1 MEEIARQ
8 HWALRAWLLKI
19 KTFVI
24 GYPVAVVSVWCPRS
38 EQEGPTMNKLGVILS
53 LSIGSLLPLG
63 LWAQA
68 PEPPQNSG
76 GQPIFRVT
84 VVERTTNAVS
94 YRHRSGWTK
103 VDLRGTPLAP
113 DATGHADVNSRP
125 GYIEVKTEMHKLLP
139 ASQYGPEYLTY
150 VLWAITPEGRS
161 KNLGEVVLDGGNS
174 HLDVTT
180 DLQAFAL
187 IVTAEPYF
195 GVSQPSDVVVMEN
208 VVRQDTLGKVEQTS
222 VKYDL
227 LKRGTYTMTG
237 TPGKFHAVKTDKAVP
252 LQLLEAENAVQI
264 AQVANADQYA
274 KDTYDSADNLLR
286 QAEAYQARKAGS
298 KPVIMTS
305 REAVQNAETAR
316 LLSLKRQE
324 DERIAREK
332 QAAADREAAARAA
345 ADASARQADES
356 ARQKALADAQAAQS
370 AQKAA
375 EEKASADAARAQEE
389 VERLKA
395 EQARLSADEQQR
407 LAEASKLQAQQSE
420 QKAQEADRLR
430 AQAEQAQQQ
439 LRQQLL
445 EQFNLIL
452 ETRDTARGLIVNM
465 SDVLFDFNKYT
476 LRPAA
481 REKLAKISG
490 IILSHPGLR
499 LEVDG
504 YTDSVGSEDYNL
516 KLSDQR
522 AGGVRSYLIGE
533 GIAPDNVVS
542 KGFGKDNPVAS
553 NDTAA
558 GRQKNRRVE
567 MVVSGDIIGTPIGTA
582 KQAQ

>member
-1 MEEIARQ
+1 MSKASLILCISVAATCVSP
-8 HWALRAWLLKI
+8 AL
-19 KTFVI
+19 
-24 GYPVAVVSVWCPRS
+24 P
-38 EQEGPTMNKLGVILS
+38 Q
-53 LSIGSLLPLG
+53 
-63 LWAQA
+63 AQD
-68 PEPPQNSG
+68 ST
-76 GQPIFRVT
+76 PIFRVT

-139 ASQYGPEYLTY
+139 AMQYGPEYLTY
-150 VLWAITPEGRS
+150 VLWAITPEGRA
-161 KNLGEVVLDGGNS
+161 KNLGEVVLDGGGS
-174 HLDVTT
+174 HLD
-180 DLQAFAL
+180 
-187 IVTAEPYF
+187 VTAEPYF

-208 VVRQDTLGKVEQTS
+208 IIRDDTVGKIEQTS

-227 LKRGTYTMTG
+227 LQRGAYTLVG
-237 TPGKFHAVKTDKAVP
+237 APARYHKVRTDKEVP
-252 LQLLEAENAVQI
+252 LQLLEAENALQI

-274 KDTYDSADNLLR
+274 RDTYDSADNLLR
-286 QAEAYQARKAGS
+286 QAEAYQARKAGN

-316 LLSLKRQE
+316 LLALKRQE

-345 ADASARQADES
+345 ADES
-356 ARQKALADAQAAQS
+356 ARQRAIADAEAARSAERAAKEQAA
-370 AQKAA
+370 A
-375 EEKASADAARAQEE
+375 ETARAQAESARVQAE
-389 VERLKA
+389 NERL
-395 EQARLSADEQQR
+395 QAQQAKLAADEQQR
-407 LAEASKLQAQQSE
+407 QAEIARLQAQQSD

-445 EQFNLIL
+445 QQFNVIL

-490 IILSHPGLR
+490 IILSHPGLT

-504 YTDSVGSEDYNL
+504 YTDSIGGDDYNL
-516 KLSDQR
+516 KLSEHR
-522 AGGVRSYLIGE
+522 AGGVRDYLIGQ
-533 GIAPDNVVS
+533 GIASDNITA
-542 KGFGKDNPVAS
+542 KGFGKEDPVAS

-567 MVVSGDIIGTPIGTA
+567 MVVSGEIIGQPINPTGGSA
-582 KQAQ
+582 KLGR

>member
-1 MEEIARQ
+1 MSKSSAI
-8 HWALRAWLLKI
+8 LLF
-19 KTFVI
+19 TVGAFL
-24 GYPVAVVSVWCPRS
+24 
-38 EQEGPTMNKLGVILS
+38 TMDLG
-53 LSIGSLLPLG
+53 
-63 LWAQA
+63 AQA
-68 PEPPQNSG
+68 PEPPDNG

-103 VDLRGTPLAP
+103 VDLKGTPLAP

-161 KNLGEVVLDGGNS
+161 KNLGEVVLDSGNS

-208 VVRQDTLGKVEQTS
+208 VIREDTVGKIEQTA

-227 LKRGTYTMTG
+227 LKRGSYTVTG
-237 TPGKFHAVKTDKAVP
+237 TPGRFHPVKTDKAVP

-274 KDTYDSADNLLR
+274 QDTYQSADSLLR
-286 QAEAYQARKAGS
+286 QAEAYQARKAGA

-316 LLSLKRQE
+316 LLALKRQE

-332 QAAADREAAARAA
+332 QEAADREAAARAA
-345 ADASARQADES
+345 ADQAAKE
-356 ARQKALADAQAAQS
+356 KALADAQAAES
-370 AQKAA
+370 AKLAAQQAQRAA
-375 EEKASADAARAQEE
+375 EEKAAAESARAQEE
-389 VERLKA
+389 AERLKA
-395 EQARLSADEQQR
+395 EQARLSADEQQKAAE
-407 LAEASKLQAQQSE
+407 LARLQAQQSE

-430 AQAEQAQQQ
+430 AQAEQTQQQ

-445 EQFNLIL
+445 TQFNLIL

-504 YTDSVGSEDYNL
+504 YTDSIGSEDYNQ
-516 KLSDQR
+516 KLSENR
-522 AGGVRSYLIGE
+522 ADGVRDYLVGQ
-533 GIAPDNVVS
+533 GIAPENVAA
-542 KGFGKDNPVAS
+542 KGFGKDDPVAS

-567 MVVSGDIIGTPIGTA
+567 MVVSGDIIGTPIGGGATSA
-582 KQAQ
+582 IQP

>member
-1 MEEIARQ
+1 MKHLSGI
-8 HWALRAWLLKI
+8 LLFTI
-19 KTFVI
+19 GTF
-24 GYPVAVVSVWCPRS
+24 
-38 EQEGPTMNKLGVILS
+38 LGLS
-53 LSIGSLLPLG
+53 LE
-63 LWAQA
+63 AQA
-68 PEPPQNSG
+68 PEPTQTANG
-76 GQPIFRVT
+76 EPIFHVT

-125 GYIEVKTEMHKLLP
+125 GYIEIKTEIHKLLP

-161 KNLGEVVLDGGNS
+161 KNLGEVVLDGGSS

-208 VVRQDTLGKVEQTS
+208 VVRPDTLGKIETTS

-237 TPGKFHAVKTDKAVP
+237 TPARFHAVKTSKAVP

-274 KDTYDSADNLLR
+274 KDTYDSADSLLK

-316 LLSLKRQE
+316 LLALKRQE

-332 QAAADREAAARAA
+332 KEAADRVAAAKAAADKAA
-345 ADASARQADES
+345 QE
-356 ARQKALADAQAAQS
+356 KAEADAQAAEA

-375 EEKASADAARAQEE
+375 QEKAAADAAKAQEE

-395 EQARLSADEQQR
+395 EQAKLLAQEEQHQAEIARLE
-407 LAEASKLQAQQSE
+407 AQQAE
-420 QKAQEADRLR
+420 QKAQEAER
-430 AQAEQAQQQ
+430 ARQQSELAQRQ

-445 EQFNLIL
+445 RQFNLIL

-465 SDVLFDFNKYT
+465 SDVLFDFNKYS
-476 LRPAA
+476 LRQIA
-481 REKLAKISG
+481 REKLAKIAG

-504 YTDSVGSEDYNL
+504 YTDSIGTDEYNMT
-516 KLSDQR
+516 LSQNR
-522 AGGVRSYLIGE
+522 ANEVQSYLIGE
-533 GIAPDNVVS
+533 GITPDDITA
-542 KGFGKDNPVAS
+542 KGFGKADPVAP
-553 NDTAA
+553 NNTAA

-567 MVVSGDIIGTPIGTA
+567 MVVSGDIIGTPIGGSATSA
-582 KQAQ
+582 PSATQPQ

>member
-1 MEEIARQ
+1 MKIFWLVVLIAG
-8 HWALRAWLLKI
+8 
-19 KTFVI
+19 T
-24 GYPVAVVSVWCPRS
+24 
-38 EQEGPTMNKLGVILS
+38 LG
-53 LSIGSLLPLG
+53 
-63 LWAQA
+63 AQTTT
-68 PEPPQNSG
+68 PPPASDS
-76 GQPIFRVT
+76 QPIFRVT

-125 GYIEVKTEMHKLLP
+125 GYIEVKTEMHHLLP
-139 ASQYGPEYLTY
+139 AQQFGPEYLTY

-161 KNLGEVVLDGGNS
+161 KNLGEVVLNDGSS

-195 GVSQPSDVVVMEN
+195 GVTQPSDVVVMEN
-208 VVRQDTLGKVEQTS
+208 IVRQDTLGKIEQTS

-227 LKRGTYTMTG
+227 LKRGTYTMNVA
-237 TPGKFHAVKTDKAVP
+237 PGKFQAVKTDKKIP
-252 LQLLEAENAVQI
+252 LQLLEAENALQI
-264 AQVANADQYA
+264 AHYNNADHYA
-274 KDTYDSADNLLR
+274 QDTYASAETLLR
-286 QAEAYQARKAGS
+286 QAQAYEARNAGS
-298 KPVIMTS
+298 RPVIMTS

-316 LLSLKRQE
+316 ILALKRQE

-332 QAAADREAAARAA
+332 QEAADREAAAHAQA
-345 ADASARQADES
+345 EASARQAEES
-356 ARQKALADAQAAQS
+356 ARLKALADTQAAES
-370 AQKAA
+370 ARLAADEARRAA
-375 EEKASADAARAQEE
+375 EEKAAAEEARLQEQE
-389 VERLKA
+389 ERLKA
-395 EQARLSADEQQR
+395 EQADASARLQQQQADQAR
-407 LAEASKLQAQQSE
+407 LAQQQAE
-420 QKAQEADRLR
+420 QKAQESERLR
-430 AQAEQAQQQ
+430 VQAEQAQQQ

-445 EQFNLIL
+445 QQFNLIL
-452 ETRDTARGLIVNM
+452 ETRDTARGLIVNV

-504 YTDSVGSEDYNL
+504 YTDAIGSDNYNL
-516 KLSDQR
+516 KLSEQR
-522 AGGVRSYLIGE
+522 ASGVRDYLVSQGL
-533 GIAPDNVVS
+533 AQDNVTA
-542 KGFGKDNPVAS
+542 KGFGKDDPVAP
-553 NDTAA
+553 NNTAA

-567 MVVSGDIIGTPIGTA
+567 MVVSGDIIGTPIGPTSSSIR
-582 KQAQ
+582 

>member
-1 MEEIARQ
+1 
-8 HWALRAWLLKI
+8 
-19 KTFVI
+19 
-24 GYPVAVVSVWCPRS
+24 
-38 EQEGPTMNKLGVILS
+38 
-53 LSIGSLLPLG
+53 
-63 LWAQA
+63 
-68 PEPPQNSG
+68 
-76 GQPIFRVT
+76 
-84 VVERTTNAVS
+84 
-94 YRHRSGWTK
+94 
-103 VDLRGTPLAP
+103 
-113 DATGHADVNSRP
+113 
-125 GYIEVKTEMHKLLP
+125 
-139 ASQYGPEYLTY
+139 
-150 VLWAITPEGRS
+150 
-161 KNLGEVVLDGGNS
+161 
-174 HLDVTT
+174 
-180 DLQAFAL
+180 L

-208 VVRQDTLGKVEQTS
+208 VIREDTVGKVEQVA

-227 LKRGTYTMTG
+227 LKRGTYTVTG
-237 TPGKFHAVKTDKAVP
+237 TPGRFHPVARNKAVP

-274 KDTYDSADNLLR
+274 QDTYASAQSLLQ
-286 QAEAYQARKAGS
+286 QAEGYQARKAGE

-316 LLSLKRQE
+316 ILALKRQE

-345 ADASARQADES
+345 ADEA

-370 AQKAA
+370 AERAA
-375 EEKASADAARAQEE
+375 EEKAAAEAAQAKEE
-389 VERLKA
+389 TERLRA
-395 EQARLSADEQQR
+395 EQARLAADEQAKAAE
-407 LAEASKLQAQQSE
+407 LARLQAQQAE

-445 EQFNLIL
+445 AQFNLIL

-504 YTDSVGSEDYNL
+504 YTDSVGSDDYNL

-522 AGGVRSYLIGE
+522 ASGVRDYLVSQ
-533 GIAPDNVVS
+533 GIVPDFITA
-542 KGFGKDNPVAS
+542 KGFGKDDPVAS
-553 NDTAA
+553 NDTSA

-567 MVVSGDIIGTPIGTA
+567 MVVSGDIIGTPIGGGA
-582 KQAQ
+582 AGGAAARQ

>member
-1 MEEIARQ
+1 
-8 HWALRAWLLKI
+8 
-19 KTFVI
+19 
-24 GYPVAVVSVWCPRS
+24 
-38 EQEGPTMNKLGVILS
+38 MNKLSAIL
-53 LSIGSLLPLG
+53 LFTVGCFVTAG

-68 PEPPQNSG
+68 PEPAQTAG

-94 YRHRSGWTK
+94 YRNRSGWTK
-103 VDLRGTPLAP
+103 VDLKGTPLAP
-113 DATGHADVNSRP
+113 DATGHADVNSRQ

-208 VVRQDTLGKVEQTS
+208 VVRQDTLGKIEQTS

-227 LKRGTYTMTG
+227 LQRGTYTMTG
-237 TPGKFHAVKTDKAVP
+237 TPSKFHKVKTDKNVP

-298 KPVIMTS
+298 RPVVMTS

-316 LLSLKRQE
+316 LLALKRQE

-345 ADASARQADES
+345 ADES

-370 AQKAA
+370 AAQAAQSAEKAA
-375 EEKASADAARAQEE
+375 EEKAAADAARAQEE

-395 EQARLSADEQQR
+395 EQARLSAQEQQQQADQAR
-407 LAEASKLQAQQSE
+407 LQAQQAE
-420 QKAQEADRLR
+420 QKAAEADRLR

-445 EQFNLIL
+445 QQFNVIL

-504 YTDSVGSEDYNL
+504 YTDSVGGDDYNM
-516 KLSDQR
+516 KLSQNR
-522 AGGVRSYLIGE
+522 ADGVRSYLIGE
-533 GIAPDNVVS
+533 GIVPDDITS
-542 KGFGKDNPVAS
+542 KGFGKDDPVAS
-553 NDTAA
+553 NDSAA

-567 MVVSGDIIGTPIGTA
+567 MVVSGDIIGTPIGTSA
-582 KQAQ
+582 KQSQ

>member
-1 MEEIARQ
+1 MNN
-8 HWALRAWLLKI
+8 LRAFLLF
-19 KTFVI
+19 T
-24 GYPVAVVSVWCPRS
+24 
-38 EQEGPTMNKLGVILS
+38 
-53 LSIGSLLPLG
+53 IGSLLG
-63 LWAQA
+63 TNLWAQA
-68 PEPPQNSG
+68 PEPTQTAG
-76 GQPIFRVT
+76 GEPIFHVT

-94 YRHRSGWTK
+94 YRHRDGWTK

-139 ASQYGPEYLTY
+139 AAQYGPEYLTY

-195 GVSQPSDVVVMEN
+195 DVSQPSDVVVMEN
-208 VVRQDTLGKVEQTS
+208 VVRQDTVGKIETTS

-237 TPGKFHAVKTDKAVP
+237 TPARFHAVKTDKQVP
-252 LQLLEAENAVQI
+252 LQLLEAENAVEI

-286 QAEAYQARKAGS
+286 QAETYQARKAGS

-316 LLSLKRQE
+316 LLALKRQE

-332 QAAADREAAARAA
+332 KEAADREAAANAA
-345 ADASARQADES
+345 ADKAARE
-356 ARQKALADAQAAQS
+356 KAVADAQAAES

-375 EEKASADAARAQEE
+375 QEKAEAEAAKAQEE

-395 EQARLSADEQQR
+395 EQAKLLADQQQHQAE
-407 LAEASKLQAQQSE
+407 LARLQAQEAE

-430 AQAEQAQQQ
+430 QQAEQAQQQ

-445 EQFNLIL
+445 QQFNLIL

-476 LRPAA
+476 LRQVA

-504 YTDSVGSEDYNL
+504 YTDSVGTDDYNM
-516 KLSDQR
+516 KLSQNR
-522 AGGVRSYLIGE
+522 ADGVQSYLIGE
-533 GIAPDNVVS
+533 GIAPDDIVS
-542 KGFGKDNPVAS
+542 KGFGKADPVAS
-553 NDTAA
+553 NDTSA

-567 MVVSGDIIGTPIGTA
+567 MVVSGDIIGTPVTGAQTGSTA
-582 KQAQ
+582 TKAAPQQ

>member
-1 MEEIARQ
+1 MIRPCTI
-8 HWALRAWLLKI
+8 LL
-19 KTFVI
+19 FLV
-24 GYPVAVVSVWCPRS
+24 GA
-38 EQEGPTMNKLGVILS
+38 S
-53 LSIGSLLPLG
+53 LSVG
-63 LWAQA
+63 LRAQA
-68 PEPPQNSG
+68 PAIPDG
-76 GQPIFRVT
+76 GTPIFRVT

-103 VDLRGTPLAP
+103 VDLKGTPLAP

-208 VVRQDTLGKVEQTS
+208 VVRQDTLGKIEQVA

-227 LKRGTYTMTG
+227 LKRGAYTITG
-237 TPGKFHAVKTDKAVP
+237 NPGRFHPVKTDKTVP
-252 LQLLEAENAVQI
+252 LQLLEAENAVAI

-274 KDTYDSADNLLR
+274 PDTYSSAQNLLE
-286 QAEAYQARKAGS
+286 QAEGYEARKAGA

-316 LLSLKRQE
+316 LLALKRQE

-332 QAAADREAAARAA
+332 QEAADREAAANAA
-345 ADASARQADES
+345 AQEA
-356 ARQKALADAQAAQS
+356 ARQKALADAQAAQ
-370 AQKAA
+370 AAERAA
-375 EEKASADAARAQEE
+375 EEKAEAEAARAQEE
-389 VERLKA
+389 AERFKA
-395 EQARLSADEQQR
+395 EQAKLSADEQQKAAE
-407 LAEASKLQAQQSE
+407 LAKLQAQQAE

-430 AQAEQAQQQ
+430 QQAEQAQQQ

-445 EQFNLIL
+445 TQFNLIL

-504 YTDSVGSEDYNL
+504 YTDSIGGDDYNL
-516 KLSDQR
+516 KLSDER
-522 AGGVRSYLIGE
+522 AGAVQTYLIGQ
-533 GIAPDNVVS
+533 GIVPDDVTS
-542 KGFGKDNPVAS
+542 KGFGKDDPVAS

-567 MVVSGDIIGTPIGTA
+567 MVVSGDIIGTPIGGGTPGASAA
-582 KQAQ
+582 KQ

>member
-1 MEEIARQ
+1 MV
-8 HWALRAWLLKI
+8 K
-19 KTFVI
+19 
-24 GYPVAVVSVWCPRS
+24 
-38 EQEGPTMNKLGVILS
+38 LS
-53 LSIGSLLPLG
+53 LVLLVAGTLG
-63 LWAQA
+63 AQA
-68 PEPPQNSG
+68 PNAPSG
-76 GQPIFRVT
+76 PLANESQPIFRVT

-113 DATGHADVNSRP
+113 EATGHADVNSRP
-125 GYIEVKTEMHKLLP
+125 GYIEAKAEMHRLQP
-139 ASQYGPEYLTY
+139 AQRFGPEYLTY

-161 KNLGEVVLDGGNS
+161 KNLGEVVLDDGNS

-195 GVSQPSDVVVMEN
+195 GVTQPSDVVVMEN
-208 VVRQDTLGKVEQTS
+208 IVRQDTLGKIEQTS

-227 LKRGTYTMTG
+227 LKRGTYLMNVA
-237 TPGKFHAVKTDKAVP
+237 PGKFQAVKTDKKIP

-264 AQVANADQYA
+264 ARYNNADRYA
-274 KDTYDSADNLLR
+274 QDTFGSAESLLQ
-286 QAEAYQARKAGS
+286 QAQAYEARNAGS

-305 REAVQNAETAR
+305 REAVQNAETSRILAI
-316 LLSLKRQE
+316 KRQE

-332 QAAADREAAARAA
+332 QEAADREASARARA
-345 ADASARQADES
+345 EESARQAQESARLAQES
-356 ARQKALADAQAAQS
+356 ARQKALADAQAAES
-370 AQKAA
+370 ARRAA
-375 EEKASADAARAQEE
+375 EEARRAAEQKAVAEAARASEE

-395 EQARLSADEQQR
+395 EQANAAARLQQQQAEQAR
-407 LAEASKLQAQQSE
+407 LAAQQSE
-420 QKAQEADRLR
+420 QKAQEAERLR
-430 AQAEQAQQQ
+430 LQSEQAQQQ

-445 EQFNLIL
+445 QQFNLIL
-452 ETRDTARGLIVNM
+452 ETRDTARGLIVNV

-504 YTDSVGSEDYNL
+504 YTDSIGGDAYNL
-516 KLSDQR
+516 KLSEQR
-522 AGGVRSYLIGE
+522 AGGVRDYLIGQ
-533 GIAPDNVVS
+533 GLARDNVTAR
-542 KGFGKDNPVAS
+542 GFGKENPVAS

-567 MVVSGDIIGTPIGTA
+567 MVVSGDIIGTPIGPTSSSIR
-582 KQAQ
+582 

>member
-1 MEEIARQ
+1 MNM
-8 HWALRAWLLKI
+8 K
-19 KTFVI
+19 
-24 GYPVAVVSVWCPRS
+24 VSMVLMLAA
-38 EQEGPTMNKLGVILS
+38 GA
-53 LSIGSLLPLG
+53 
-63 LWAQA
+63 WAQ
-68 PEPPQNSG
+68 PPQQQAG
-76 GQPIFRVT
+76 DAPPIFRVT

-113 DATGHADVNSRP
+113 DATGHADVNSRS

-161 KNLGEVVLDGGNS
+161 KNLGEVVLDGGGS

-208 VVRQDTLGKVEQTS
+208 IVREDTVGKIEQTS

-237 TPGKFHAVKTDKAVP
+237 TPAKFHAVKTDKAVP

-274 KDTYDSADNLLR
+274 KDTYDSADSLLR

-298 KPVIMTS
+298 RPVIMTS
-305 REAVQNAETAR
+305 REAVQNAETSR
-316 LLSLKRQE
+316 LLALKRQE

-345 ADASARQADES
+345 ADQAD
-356 ARQKALADAQAAQS
+356 RDKAIAEAQAAQS
-370 AQKAA
+370 ARLAA
-375 EEKASADAARAQEE
+375 EQTQRATEEKAAAEAAQAREE

-395 EQARLSADEQQR
+395 EQARLSAQEQQQQAEQAR
-407 LAEASKLQAQQSE
+407 LLAQQSE

-430 AQAEQAQQQ
+430 AQSEQAQQQ

-504 YTDSVGSEDYNL
+504 YTDSVGSEDYNQ
-516 KLSDQR
+516 KLSENR
-522 AGGVRSYLIGE
+522 AGGVRDYLVGQ
-533 GIAPDNVVS
+533 GIASDNVTA
-542 KGFGKDNPVAS
+542 KGFGKDDPVAS

-567 MVVSGDIIGTPIGTA
+567 MVVSGDIIGTPIGGGSAGTSA
-582 KQAQ
+582 AARQ

>member
-1 MEEIARQ
+1 MGKASLI
-8 HWALRAWLLKI
+8 LLI
-19 KTFVI
+19 
-24 GYPVAVVSVWCPRS
+24 SV
-38 EQEGPTMNKLGVILS
+38 GV
-53 LSIGSLLPLG
+53 
-63 LWAQA
+63 WAQA
-68 PEPPQNSG
+68 PPPGNE
-76 GQPIFRVT
+76 GQPIFRVS

-113 DATGHADVNSRP
+113 DATGHADVNSRA
-125 GYIEVKTEMHKLLP
+125 GYIQVKTEMHKLLP
-139 ASQYGPEYLTY
+139 AEQFGPEYLTY

-161 KNLGEVVLDGGNS
+161 KNLGEVVLDGGKS

-187 IVTAEPYF
+187 IVTSEPYF
-195 GVSQPSDVVVMEN
+195 GVTQPSDVVVMEN
-208 VVRQDTLGKVEQTS
+208 IIREDTVGKVEQTS

-227 LKRGTYTMTG
+227 LKRGTYTLIG
-237 TPGKFHAVKTDKAVP
+237 PPGKFHAVVSSKTVP

-264 AQVANADQYA
+264 AQLANADQYA
-274 KDTYDSADNLLR
+274 KDTYDSAAGLLR
-286 QAEAYQARKAGS
+286 QAENYQTRNAGS
-298 KPVIMTS
+298 KPVIMTA
-305 REAVQNAETAR
+305 REAVQNAETSR
-316 LLSLKRQE
+316 LLALKRQE

-332 QAAADREAAARAA
+332 QEAADREAAARAA
-345 ADASARQADES
+345 ADEA
-356 ARQKALADAQAAQS
+356 ARQKATADAQAAEQ
-370 AQKAA
+370 AQRAA
-375 EEKASADAARAQEE
+375 EERAAAESARAQEQAQ
-389 VERLKA
+389 RLQA
-395 EQARLSADEQQR
+395 EQAKLAADEQQR
-407 LAEASKLQAQQSE
+407 LAEQARFVAREAE
-420 QKAQEADRLR
+420 QKAQ
-430 AQAEQAQQQ
+430 QAEQAQQQ

-445 EQFNLIL
+445 QQFNLIL

-504 YTDSVGSEDYNL
+504 YTDSIGGEEYNL

-522 AGGVRSYLIGE
+522 AGAVRDYLLSQS
-533 GIAPDNVVS
+533 IAPDNVTAR
-542 KGFGKDNPVAS
+542 GFGKDNPVAS
-553 NDTAA
+553 NDNAA

-567 MVVSGDIIGTPIGTA
+567 MVVSGDIIGTPIGSA
-582 KQAQ
+582 KRTQ

>member
-1 MEEIARQ
+1 MSKLTSI
-8 HWALRAWLLKI
+8 
-19 KTFVI
+19 V
-24 GYPVAVVSVWCPRS
+24 
-38 EQEGPTMNKLGVILS
+38 PTCLIFISGVI
-53 LSIGSLLPLG
+53 
-63 LWAQA
+63 WAQGPPPPPA
-68 PEPPQNSG
+68 PNG
-76 GQPIFRVT
+76 TPIFRVT

-113 DATGHADVNSRP
+113 DAVGHADVNSRP

-139 ASQYGPEYLTY
+139 ASQYGPEFLTY

-208 VVRQDTLGKVEQTS
+208 IIREDTVGKIEQTS

-227 LKRGTYTMTG
+227 LQRGTYTMTG
-237 TPGKFHAVKTDKAVP
+237 TPGRFHAVKTDKAVP
-252 LQLLEAENAVQI
+252 LELLEAENAVQI
-264 AQVANADQYA
+264 AQVANADKYA
-274 KDTYDSADNLLR
+274 QDTYASADNLLR

-316 LLSLKRQE
+316 LLALKRQE
-324 DERIAREK
+324 DERITLEK
-332 QAAADREAAARAA
+332 QAAANREAAARAA
-345 ADASARQADES
+345 ADEA
-356 ARQKALADAQAAQS
+356 ARQKAVADAQAAES
-370 AQKAA
+370 ARQAAEEARKAA
-375 EEKASADAARAQEE
+375 EDRAAAESARAQEQAA
-389 VERLKA
+389 RLQA
-395 EQARLSADEQQR
+395 EQARLSAQEQQQ
-407 LAEASKLQAQQSE
+407 LADQARLQAQQAE

-430 AQAEQAQQQ
+430 AQSEQAQQQ

-445 EQFNLIL
+445 QQFNVIL
-452 ETRDTARGLIVNM
+452 ETRDSARGLIVNM

-490 IILSHPGLR
+490 IILSHPGLT

-504 YTDSVGSEDYNL
+504 YTDSIGSEEYNL
-516 KLSDQR
+516 KLSDER

-533 GIAPDNVVS
+533 GIAPDNIS
-542 KGFGKDNPVAS
+542 AKGYGKDNPVAS

-567 MVVSGDIIGTPIGTA
+567 MVVSGDIIGTPIGPSP
-582 KQAQ
+582 KQTQ

>member
-1 MEEIARQ
+1 
-8 HWALRAWLLKI
+8 
-19 KTFVI
+19 
-24 GYPVAVVSVWCPRS
+24 
-38 EQEGPTMNKLGVILS
+38 MNKLGAIL
-53 LSIGSLLPLG
+53 LLGVGSLFPSG
-63 LWAQA
+63 LVAQA
-68 PEPPQNSG
+68 PEPPQDNG
-76 GQPIFRVT
+76 GAPIFRVT

-103 VDLRGTPLAP
+103 VDLKGTPLAP

-208 VVRQDTLGKVEQTS
+208 IIREDTIGKIEQTS

-227 LKRGTYTMTG
+227 LKRGTYIMTG
-237 TPGKFHAVKTDKAVP
+237 TPAKFHAVKTDKAVP

-264 AQVANADQYA
+264 AQVANADTYA

-286 QAEAYQARKAGS
+286 QAETYQARKAGE

-324 DERIAREK
+324 DQEIARQK
-332 QAAADREAAARAA
+332 QEAAARAA
-345 ADASARQADES
+345 ADES
-356 ARQKALADAQAAQS
+356 ARQKAIADAQAAQS

-375 EEKASADAARAQEE
+375 EDRAAAEAARAQEQE
-389 VERLKA
+389 ERLKA
-395 EQARLSADEQQR
+395 EQARLSAQEQQ
-407 LAEASKLQAQQSE
+407 QA
-420 QKAQEADRLR
+420 
-430 AQAEQAQQQ
+430 AEQA
-439 LRQQLL
+439 
-445 EQFNLIL
+445 
-452 ETRDTARGLIVNM
+452 
-465 SDVLFDFNKYT
+465 
-476 LRPAA
+476 
-481 REKLAKISG
+481 
-490 IILSHPGLR
+490 R
-499 LEVDG
+499 L
-504 YTDSVGSEDYNL
+504 
-516 KLSDQR
+516 
-522 AGGVRSYLIGE
+522 
-533 GIAPDNVVS
+533 
-542 KGFGKDNPVAS
+542 
-553 NDTAA
+553 
-558 GRQKNRRVE
+558 
-567 MVVSGDIIGTPIGTA
+567 
-582 KQAQ
+582 

>member
-1 MEEIARQ
+1 
-8 HWALRAWLLKI
+8 
-19 KTFVI
+19 
-24 GYPVAVVSVWCPRS
+24 
-38 EQEGPTMNKLGVILS
+38 MNKLSTIL
-53 LSIGSLLPLG
+53 LFTVGSLLPAG

-68 PEPPQNSG
+68 PQPVETSG

-208 VVRQDTLGKVEQTS
+208 IIREDTIGKIEQTS

-227 LKRGTYTMTG
+227 LKRGSYTLVG
-237 TPGKFHAVKTDKAVP
+237 VPGKFHPVRTDKAVP

-274 KDTYDSADNLLR
+274 KDTYDSADSLLR
-286 QAEAYQARKAGS
+286 QAETYQVRNAGS
-298 KPVIMTS
+298 KPVITTAG
-305 REAVQNAETAR
+305 EAVKNAETAR
-316 LLSLKRQE
+316 LLALKRQE

-332 QAAADREAAARAA
+332 QEAADREAAARAA
-345 ADASARQADES
+345 ADDA
-356 ARQKALADAQAAQS
+356 ARQKAIADAQAAQS
-370 AQKAA
+370 AQAAA
-375 EEKASADAARAQEE
+375 EERAKAEAARAQEE

-395 EQARLSADEQQR
+395 EQARLSAQEQQQ
-407 LAEASKLQAQQSE
+407 QADQGGLLGQQAE

-445 EQFNLIL
+445 QQFNLIL
-452 ETRDTARGLIVNM
+452 ETRDTTRGLIVNM

-490 IILSHPGLR
+490 ILLSHPGLR

-522 AGGVRSYLIGE
+522 AEGVRTYLIGQ
-533 GIAPDNVVS
+533 GIVPDDIAS

-553 NDTAA
+553 NDNAA

-567 MVVSGDIIGTPIGTA
+567 MVVSGDIIGTPIGTT
-582 KQAQ
+582 K

>member
-1 MEEIARQ
+1 M
-8 HWALRAWLLKI
+8 
-19 KTFVI
+19 T
-24 GYPVAVVSVWCPRS
+24 
-38 EQEGPTMNKLGVILS
+38 NKLSAIL
-53 LSIGSLLPLG
+53 LFTVGSFLNTG
-63 LWAQA
+63 LRAQA
-68 PEPPQNSG
+68 PEPQNSG

-113 DATGHADVNSRP
+113 DSTGHADVNSRP

-161 KNLGEVVLDGGNS
+161 KNLGEVVLDGGSS

-208 VVRQDTLGKVEQTS
+208 IVRDDTLGKIETTS

-237 TPGKFHAVKTDKAVP
+237 TPAKFHPVKTDKAVP

-286 QAEAYQARKAGS
+286 QAEAYEARKAGA

-316 LLSLKRQE
+316 LLALKRQE

-332 QAAADREAAARAA
+332 QEASDREAAARAA
-345 ADASARQADES
+345 ADES
-356 ARQKALADAQAAQS
+356 AKQKAIADAQAAES
-370 AQKAA
+370 ARLAAQQAQRAA
-375 EEKASADAARAQEE
+375 EEKAAAEAARAREE

-407 LAEASKLQAQQSE
+407 LAELAKTQAQQAE
-420 QKAQEADRLR
+420 QKALEADRLR

-445 EQFNLIL
+445 QQFNLIL

-504 YTDSVGSEDYNL
+504 YTDSIGSEDYNL

-522 AGGVRSYLIGE
+522 AGGVRDYLIGQS
-533 GIAPDNVVS
+533 IAPDNVTS
-542 KGFGKDNPVAS
+542 RGFGKDDPVAS

-567 MVVSGDIIGTPIGTA
+567 MVVSGDIIGTPIGPSA
-582 KQAQ
+582 KGSQ

>member
-1 MEEIARQ
+1 MIKP
-8 HWALRAWLLKI
+8 RAILL
-19 KTFVI
+19 F
-24 GYPVAVVSVWCPRS
+24 PV
-38 EQEGPTMNKLGVILS
+38 GVFLCT
-53 LSIGSLLPLG
+53 GV
-63 LWAQA
+63 WAQA
-68 PEPPQNSG
+68 PASPASPPDSG
-76 GQPIFRVT
+76 NTPIFRVT

-103 VDLRGTPLAP
+103 VDLKGTPLAP

-161 KNLGEVVLDGGNS
+161 KNLGEVVLDGGSS

-208 VVRQDTLGKVEQTS
+208 IIREDTVGKFEQTA

-227 LKRGTYTMTG
+227 LKRGTYTITG
-237 TPGKFHAVKTDKAVP
+237 TPGRFHAVKTDKAVP

-274 KDTYDSADNLLR
+274 QDTYQSADSLLR
-286 QAEAYQARKAGS
+286 QAEAYQARKAGA

-316 LLSLKRQE
+316 LLALKRQE

-345 ADASARQADES
+345 ADEAS
-356 ARQKALADAQAAQS
+356 RQKALADAQAAES
-370 AQKAA
+370 ARIAAQQAQRAA
-375 EEKASADAARAQEE
+375 EDRAAAEAARAQEAA
-389 VERLKA
+389 ERLKA

-407 LAEASKLQAQQSE
+407 AAELARLQAQQAE

-430 AQAEQAQQQ
+430 AQAEQQQQQ

-445 EQFNLIL
+445 AQFNLIL

-504 YTDSVGSEDYNL
+504 YTDSIGSEDYNL
-516 KLSDQR
+516 KLSDHR
-522 AGGVRSYLIGE
+522 AEGVRDYLVGQGIG
-533 GIAPDNVVS
+533 PDNVAS
-542 KGFGKDNPVAS
+542 KGYGKDNPVAS

-567 MVVSGDIIGTPIGTA
+567 MVVSGDIIGTPIGGTSA
-582 KQAQ
+582 KQGQ

>member
-1 MEEIARQ
+1 
-8 HWALRAWLLKI
+8 
-19 KTFVI
+19 
-24 GYPVAVVSVWCPRS
+24 
-38 EQEGPTMNKLGVILS
+38 MNRLGVILS
-53 LSIGSLLPLG
+53 LSVGSLLPLG

-68 PEPPQNSG
+68 PEPTQNSG

-208 VVRQDTLGKVEQTS
+208 VVRQDTLGKIEQTS

-286 QAEAYQARKAGS
+286 QAETYQARKAGS

-332 QAAADREAAARAA
+332 QAAADQEAAARAA
-345 ADASARQADES
+345 ADASARQADEA

-375 EEKASADAARAQEE
+375 EEKASAEAARAQEE

-407 LAEASKLQAQQSE
+407 LAEASKLQAQQAE

-490 IILSHPGLR
+490 ITLSHPGLR

-504 YTDSVGSEDYNL
+504 YTDSIGSEDYNL

-533 GIAPDNVVS
+533 GIAPDNVIS

-553 NDTAA
+553 NDTGA

>member
-1 MEEIARQ
+1 
-8 HWALRAWLLKI
+8 
-19 KTFVI
+19 
-24 GYPVAVVSVWCPRS
+24 
-38 EQEGPTMNKLGVILS
+38 MNKLSAIRLFA
-53 LSIGSLLPLG
+53 LGSLLTGG
-63 LWAQA
+63 LRAQA
-68 PEPPQNSG
+68 PEPPVNSA

-161 KNLGEVVLDGGNS
+161 KNLGEVVLDGGGS

-208 VVRQDTLGKVEQTS
+208 IIREDTVGKIEQTS

-227 LKRGTYTMTG
+227 LQRGSYTMVG
-237 TPGKFHAVKTDKAVP
+237 TPGKYHKVDSDKKLP

-264 AQVANADQYA
+264 AQVANADTYA
-274 KDTYDSADNLLR
+274 KDTYDSANSLLR
-286 QAEAYQARKAGS
+286 QAETYQARNAGS

-316 LLSLKRQE
+316 LLALKRQE

-345 ADASARQADES
+345 ADES
-356 ARQKALADAQAAQS
+356 ARQKAIADAQAAES
-370 AQKAA
+370 ARLAAEQARRATQEKAA
-375 EEKASADAARAQEE
+375 ADAARAQEE

-395 EQARLSADEQQR
+395 EQARLSAQEQQQQAQQAR
-407 LAEASKLQAQQSE
+407 LQAQQAE

-445 EQFNLIL
+445 EQFNVIL

-504 YTDSVGSEDYNL
+504 YTDSIGSEDYNL
-516 KLSDQR
+516 KLSDHR
-522 AGGVRSYLIGE
+522 AGGVRDYLLGE
-533 GIAPDNVVS
+533 GIAPDNVTA

-553 NDTAA
+553 NDNAA

-567 MVVSGDIIGTPIGTA
+567 MVVSGDIIGTPLGSA